1 MPETLK
7 SLEVHGALKGIRI
20 LDLTRILAGPTCTQ
34 LLGDLG
40 ADVIK
45 IENPNGGDDTRT
57 WGPPFVKDKEGRNT
71 KESAYFLSSNRN
83 KRSVSIDISKPSGA
97 ELVRQLA
104 KQCDIFV
111 ENFKV
116 GGLKKYKL
124 SYQDISEELPRLI
137 YCSITGFGQTGPNA
151 KRPGYDILAQGYGGI
166 MSLTGDPEGA
176 PSKVGVGIADM
187 MAGMYAA
194 TAILAAIHYR
204 NLSGCG
210 QHIDIA
216 LVDTQIA
223 WLANE
228 GTNFLL
234 SGNVPVRRGNQ
245 HPNIVPYQVFEV
257 SNGHVIVAVGNDS
270 QFSKFCRLI
279 GASELAS
286 DKKFLTN
293 ERRVRNRDILI
304 PKLEALLKNKD
315 KSELLIGMEQLSI
328 PCGPI
333 YNLEEVFTSDQV
345 ASRQMKIRMPHI
357 LAGSNYIELI
367 GNPIKFSKSQI
378 TYDRSPPVCGADT
391 KETICELLGERAY
404 ETALKQR
411 LLE

>member
-1 MPETLK
+1 
-7 SLEVHGALKGIRI
+7 
-20 LDLTRILAGPTCTQ
+20 
-34 LLGDLG
+34 
-40 ADVIK
+40 
-45 IENPNGGDDTRT
+45 
-57 WGPPFVKDKEGRNT
+57 
-71 KESAYFLSSNRN
+71 
-83 KRSVSIDISKPSGA
+83 
-97 ELVRQLA
+97 
-104 KQCDIFV
+104 
-111 ENFKV
+111 
-116 GGLKKYKL
+116 
-124 SYQDISEELPRLI
+124 
-137 YCSITGFGQTGPNA
+137 
-151 KRPGYDILAQGYGGI
+151 
-166 MSLTGDPEGA
+166 
-176 PSKVGVGIADM
+176 
-187 MAGMYAA
+187 
-194 TAILAAIHYR
+194 
-204 NLSGCG
+204 
-210 QHIDIA
+210 
-216 LVDTQIA
+216 
-223 WLANE
+223 
-228 GTNFLL
+228 
-234 SGNVPVRRGNQ
+234 
-245 HPNIVPYQVFEV
+245 
-257 SNGHVIVAVGNDS
+257 VAVGNDS